1 MYINGLLCEA
11 PETLRES
18 KRKLANALRS
28 VANFNSN
35 FHLMDPLPDAV
46 VHYILSYMENAK
58 DVAICNC
65 VSKRWKD
72 SMPYIRSLY
81 FPRSSFDSYTG
92 GDSPDDI
99 VLKMVSMIERLENLV
114 VYSPFSGAGLA
125 SWLLIIGP
133 SLKYLELRMDNIAE
147 YQTSLESPSKLDY
160 LSAAENLE
168 SLKLWGV
175 LVARSPKWDVFQK
188 LRNLEIVGA
197 KLEDPALSTVLQ
209 ACPNLTNLV
218 LLGCE
223 GVRSV
228 SIELPYLEQC
238 KLDFYGL
245 GNCSFSMGCPKIKFL
260 EVQGCSWIRVRDTK
274 HLKNLSIAN
283 NAGRVYMVDFEKLV
297 ALEFLSIRGVQWC
310 WDAIRN
316 MLQCASEVKHLFMKV
331 EFTGDSEILQP
342 FPEVD
347 FVDFFNNHF
356 KLQKFDIHGAMFAA
370 LCQKNSLKNVDSG
383 FSIPCLEEVMITVRS
398 PLNAEQKMSTLESL
412 LKYGKNLKTMVIK
425 ILQMKSSHSSA
436 DDFFDE
442 ICRFR
447 HMNRK
452 IVRIE

>member
-1 MYINGLLCEA
+1 
-11 PETLRES
+11 
-18 KRKLANALRS
+18 
-28 VANFNSN
+28 
-35 FHLMDPLPDAV
+35 MDSLPDAIV
-46 VHYILSYMENAK
+46 QYILSHMNNAR
-58 DVAICNC
+58 DVAMCNC

-72 SMPYIRSLY
+72 SIPYIRSLY
-81 FPRSSFDSYTG
+81 FPRNSFDNHLG
-92 GDSPDDI
+92 RDSPDDI
-99 VLKMVSMIERLENLV
+99 VLKMISLIEKLENLV
-114 VYSPFSGAGLA
+114 VYSPFSAAGLA
-125 SWLLIIGP
+125 SWLMLIGP
-133 SLKYLELRMDNIAE
+133 ALRYLELRMDNLAE
-147 YQTSLESPSKLDY
+147 QQACHEIPSKLDC
-160 LSAAENLE
+160 LMAAENLE

-175 LVARSPKWDVFQK
+175 LMTRSPNWDVFQK
-188 LRNLEIVGA
+188 LSNLEIVGA
-197 KLEDPALSTVLQ
+197 RLEDPALSTVLQ
-209 ACPNLTNLV
+209 ACPNLTNLL

-245 GNCSFSMGCPKIKFL
+245 GNCSFSMECPKIKVL
-260 EVQGCSWIRVRDTK
+260 EVQGCSWIRVREAK
-274 HLKNLSIAN
+274 YLRNLSIAN

-310 WDAIRN
+310 WDAISN
-316 MLQCASEVKHLFMKV
+316 MLQWASEVKHLFMKV
-331 EFTGDSEILQP
+331 EFTGDFETLQP

-347 FVDFFNNHF
+347 FVDFFNNHP

-383 FSIPCLEEVMITVRS
+383 FAIPCLEEVVITVRS

-412 LKYGKNLKTMVIK
+412 LKYGKNLKAIVIK

-447 HMNRK
+447 YMNRK